1 MSVIR
6 YFILIRIDKTMKKF
20 IVTILLILI
29 PLFVI
34 LISGILFFRVSHLS
48 VIFSSVLFLATAI
61 NEHTGVNVWL
71 ARMIAVPFLILGY
84 YCGLRY
90 VLFERAKKLIGY
102 VSLCIVWLA
111 ICAAMFMTQGSFSRT
126 TGEALRHYFRD
137 EQGLIVLREH
147 AGTDAETGKSLQPVT
162 PEIMTIYQAQQ
173 RGILQVTDAT
183 LFDPVTGEPLKR
195 YYQAADGLISLFP
208 REMQFHPEYG
218 AKLEL
223 MTPEIAAQFARQQ
236 IPTPT
241 PSPEPTAAPTMTP
254 SPTAIPTATP
264 TPAPS
269 PTPTPTPVPTVT
281 AVPTPTHD
289 LVVSIMDDT
298 QRLHGNL
305 AQAIVS
311 LIATQR
317 RTATTISGESRMI
330 MSAFDHLFAGDTDA
344 IQQSGVMRY
353 GTSGV
358 FGKVTVASRE
368 NPALQNTITVT
379 FSLDLRV
386 VHFQTGAITHS
397 MTVTQNGVGFSQ
409 ADAETMA
416 IDRIIQALEPK
427 IGDIIQP

>member
-1 MSVIR
+1 M
-6 YFILIRIDKTMKKF
+6 L
-20 IVTILLILI
+20 
-29 PLFVI
+29 
-34 LISGILFFRVSHLS
+34 
-48 VIFSSVLFLATAI
+48 
-61 NEHTGVNVWL
+61 
-71 ARMIAVPFLILGY
+71 AVPFLIVGY

-102 VSLCIVWLA
+102 ASLCIVWLA
-111 ICAAMFMTQGSFSRT
+111 ICAAMFATQGSFSRT

-147 AGTDAETGKSLQPVT
+147 AGTDADTGKSLQPVT

-195 YYQAADGLISLFP
+195 YYQAADGLIALFP

-223 MTPEIAAQFARQQ
+223 ITPEIAAQFALQQ

-241 PSPEPTAAPTMTP
+241 PSPEPTVTPTMTP
-254 SPTAIPTATP
+254 SPTTIPTVTP
-264 TPAPS
+264 TPEPS

-281 AVPTPTHD
+281 PVPTPTHD

-311 LIATQR
+311 LIKTQR
-317 RTATTISGESRMI
+317 RTATTISGESRTVV
-330 MSAFDHLFAGDTDA
+330 SAFDHIFAGDTDA
-344 IQQSGVMRY
+344 IQQSGVTRY

-358 FGKVTVASRE
+358 FGKVTVSARE

-379 FSLDLRV
+379 LSLDLRV
-386 VHFQTGAITHS
+386 VRFQTGAITHS

-409 ADAETMA
+409 EDAETMA
-416 IDRIIQALEPK
+416 IDRIIQALEPR
-427 IGDIIQP
+427 IGEMTVP